1 MSTDTSL
8 DDGSVTTEPAT
19 RGLARPATTE
29 PEPSP
34 EPRPSKKRA
43 SRRRDRGPIVVTTA
57 ICAVFAAAGHGM
69 LWLAYSNEWNSRED
83 VDVPWQPVAGISIV
97 VVAVVAFGGFYV
109 ASRRARVAIA
119 ASFLLTFLV
128 TLTYAISLEDL
139 AGATRGDARELIDD
153 FRYIVTLIVGF
164 YFGTEAAV
172 SIAKIRQV
180 STTDATTSD
189 VQSADRDLE
198 E

>member
-1 MSTDTSL
+1 
-8 DDGSVTTEPAT
+8 
-19 RGLARPATTE
+19 
-29 PEPSP
+29 
-34 EPRPSKKRA
+34 
-43 SRRRDRGPIVVTTA
+43 
-57 ICAVFAAAGHGM
+57 M

-128 TLTYAISLEDL
+128 TLTYAISLEGL

>member
-1 MSTDTSL
+1 M
-8 DDGSVTTEPAT
+8 
-19 RGLARPATTE
+19 
-29 PEPSP
+29 
-34 EPRPSKKRA
+34 
-43 SRRRDRGPIVVTTA
+43 
-57 ICAVFAAAGHGM
+57 
-69 LWLAYSNEWNSRED
+69 
-83 VDVPWQPVAGISIV
+83 
-97 VVAVVAFGGFYV
+97 
-109 ASRRARVAIA
+109 
-119 ASFLLTFLV
+119 V
-128 TLTYAISLEDL
+128 TLTYAISLEGL